1 LSDDAWQQQTCGGL
15 PEFRFSLG
23 FIFQQIRLDRLM
35 KRLLNHKQ
43 SLTLDVMLQMAIRV
57 SIVIVAVSAL
67 TYWHIYKTLVASTID
82 GLEHYIQERGQRES
96 AIFKLAE
103 SNHQIFRATFLAH
116 WQQDFFYNDR
126 FFWQVFQRMPDHT
139 IHLQKKAYD
148 GFYNQSG
155 LISKDVTA
163 YIGAKAPIANEDF
176 RKKLL
181 LSYVMVDHFGTSWTK
196 QFANLYVSMPENV
209 NIVYWP
215 GMRWADNASSKLDV
229 LTEEWVY
236 ITTRQRNP
244 ERKSVWTGLYF
255 DPTANEWMVSL
266 ETPID
271 ITDTNTLNVGHDILL
286 NALFDRVFNDHLSGT
301 YNFIFRE
308 DGRLIAHP
316 AKETEMNRTRGML
329 MIPDL
334 KDGHLSQQFQVLTQS
349 IKNRQQA
356 YFIVEDDDAF
366 LAATQI
372 EGPGWWFVTVYPKS
386 LLSAPS
392 MSAARFILIVSV
404 LALVIELIMLYLV
417 MKKKVI
423 QPLETFMAASSAIEA
438 QQYEKITNHTLPL
451 PFKLQNEIGKLA
463 RMFKSMSGSLQQ
475 YRNEMQRLNHS
486 LEDQVK
492 IRTRALQQA
501 KDKAEKEATIDS
513 LTQIPNRH
521 SFYNR
526 AKSILQ
532 QADHTGA
539 PLCFLMLDI
548 DFFKVIN
555 DSYGHPQGDQVL
567 IACSRT
573 IENAIRDKD
582 LLGRLGGEEFAVV
595 LPATTAEE
603 ARVIAERIR
612 TSIAELRFF
621 TPQGGHEFSTTISI
635 GISCANETIYAYE
648 LLYKHADL
656 ALYQA
661 KQTGRNRVICYNSQ
675 WQPPVTDAQAWN
687 AGE

>member
-1 LSDDAWQQQTCGGL
+1 M
-15 PEFRFSLG
+15 RF
-23 FIFQQIRLDRLM
+23 
-35 KRLLNHKQ
+35 LNYKQ
-43 SLTLDVMLQMAIRV
+43 SLTMDVMLQMAVRV
-57 SIVIVAVSAL
+57 SIVIIAVSAL
-67 TYWHIYKTLVASTID
+67 TYWHIYKTLVSSTID
-82 GLEHYIQERGQRES
+82 GLEHYIHERGQRES

-103 SNHQIFRATFLAH
+103 SNHQIFRASFLAH

-126 FFWQVFQRMPDHT
+126 FFWQVFERRPDHT

-148 GFYNQSG
+148 GYFNQAG

-163 YIGAKAPIANEDF
+163 YIGANAPIENDAF

-181 LSYVMVDHFGTSWTK
+181 LAYTMVDRFGMAWTK

-215 GMRWADNASSKLDV
+215 GVRWADNATSKLNV
-229 LTEEWVY
+229 VSEEWVY
-236 ITTRQRNP
+236 ITTNKNNP
-244 ERKSVWTGLYF
+244 ERKSVWTGLYY
-255 DPTANEWMVSL
+255 DPTAQEWMVSL

-271 ITDTNTLNVGHDILL
+271 ITANNTLNIGHDILL

-316 AKETEMNRTRGML
+316 AKIKEMNSTRGML
-329 MIPDL
+329 MMSQL
-334 KDGHLSQQFQVLTQS
+334 KDTQLNHYFQTLRTTLQ
-349 IKNRQQA
+349 KKQTN
-356 YFIVEDDDAF
+356 YFIVEAEHEF
-366 LAATQI
+366 LAATKI

-386 LLSAPS
+386 LLSSPS
-392 MSAARFILIVSV
+392 LKAAKFILIISA

-417 MKKKVI
+417 MKKKVVE
-423 QPLETFMAASSAIEA
+423 PLETFIDASSAIEA
-438 QQYEKITNHTLPL
+438 QRYDKITENVLPL
-451 PFKLQNEIGKLA
+451 PDQLNNEIGKLA
-463 RMFKSMSGSLQQ
+463 KLFRSMSSSLQQ
-475 YRNEMQRLNHS
+475 FRGDMQHLTHT

-492 IRTRALQQA
+492 VRTRELQRA

-526 AKSILQ
+526 AKALLQ
-532 QADHTGA
+532 QADHTDN

-548 DFFKVIN
+548 DFFKIIN

-567 IACSRT
+567 IACART
-573 IENAIRDKD
+573 IEKTIRDKD

-595 LPATTAEE
+595 LPNTSLEE

-612 TSIAELRFF
+612 TRIAELSFHTAHLTQSF
-621 TPQGGHEFSTTISI
+621 HTTISI
-635 GISCANETIYAYE
+635 GISSTTDSIYAYE

-656 ALYQA
+656 ALYEA
-661 KQTGRNRVICYNSQ
+661 KQSGRNRVVTYSGNWPVVPENS
-675 WQPPVTDAQAWN
+675 TATS
-687 AGE
+687 

>member
-1 LSDDAWQQQTCGGL
+1 
-15 PEFRFSLG
+15 
-23 FIFQQIRLDRLM
+23 M
-35 KRLLNHKQ
+35 KRLLNYKQ
-43 SLTLDVMLQMAIRV
+43 SLTLDVMLQMALRV
-57 SIVIVAVSAL
+57 SIVIIVVSAL
-67 TYWHIYKTLVASTID
+67 TYWHIYKTLVASTVD
-82 GLEHYIQERGQRES
+82 GLEHYIQERGHRES

-103 SNHQIFRATFLAH
+103 SNHQIFKSTFLAH
-116 WQQDFFYNDR
+116 WQQNFFYNDR
-126 FFWQVFQRMPDHT
+126 FFWQVFKRMPDQT
-139 IHLQKKAYD
+139 IHLQKQAYD

-163 YIGAKAPIANEDF
+163 FIGAKAPIADSDF

-181 LSYVMVDHFGTSWTK
+181 LSYVMVDHFGTAWTR

-215 GMRWADNASSKLDV
+215 GKRWADNASSKLNV

-236 ITTRQRNP
+236 ITTRQNNP
-244 ERKSVWTGLYF
+244 SRKSVWTGLYF
-255 DPTANEWMVSL
+255 DPTADEWMVSL

-271 ITDTNTLNVGHDILL
+271 ITEKNTLNVGHDILL

-316 AKETEMNRTRGML
+316 AKVKEMNHTRGML

-334 KDGHLSQQFQVLTQS
+334 KDAYLNQQFQSLSQA
-349 IKNRQQA
+349 IKTNQRN
-356 YFIVEDDDAF
+356 YFIVESGDAF
-366 LAATQI
+366 LAATQM

-386 LLSAPS
+386 LLSTPS
-392 MSAARFILIVSV
+392 MSAARFILLVSV

-417 MKKKVI
+417 MRKKVI
-423 QPLETFMAASSAIEA
+423 QPLEAFMAASSAIEE
-438 QQYEKITNHTLPL
+438 QQYEKITHHTLPL
-451 PFKLQNEIGKLA
+451 PFKLENEIGKLA

-492 IRTRALQQA
+492 VRTRELQRA

-526 AKSILQ
+526 AKAILQ
-532 QADHTGA
+532 QADHAGE

-555 DSYGHPQGDQVL
+555 DSYGHPQGDLVL
-567 IACSRT
+567 IACSRA
-573 IENAIRDKD
+573 IENTIRDKD
-582 LLGRLGGEEFAVV
+582 LLGRLGGEEFAVL
-595 LPATTAEE
+595 LPATTPEE

-635 GISCANETIYAYE
+635 GISCAKETIYAYE

-675 WQPPVTDAQAWN
+675 WQPVTDQSTKDQQQTKDQQAWN

>member
-1 LSDDAWQQQTCGGL
+1 M
-15 PEFRFSLG
+15 RF
-23 FIFQQIRLDRLM
+23 
-35 KRLLNHKQ
+35 LNYKQ
-43 SLTLDVMLQMAIRV
+43 SLTMDVMLQMAVRV
-57 SIVIVAVSAL
+57 SIVIIAVSAL
-67 TYWHIYKTLVASTID
+67 TYWHIYKTLVSSTID
-82 GLEHYIQERGQRES
+82 GLEHYIHERGQRES

-103 SNHQIFRATFLAH
+103 SNHQIFRASFLAH

-126 FFWQVFQRMPDHT
+126 FFWQVFEKRSDHT

-148 GFYNQSG
+148 GYFNQAG

-163 YIGAKAPIANEDF
+163 YIGANAPIENDAF

-181 LSYVMVDHFGTSWTK
+181 LAYTMIDRFGMAWTK

-215 GMRWADNASSKLDV
+215 GVRWADNATSKLNV
-229 LTEEWVY
+229 VSEEWVY
-236 ITTRQRNP
+236 ITTNKNNP
-244 ERKSVWTGLYF
+244 ERKSVWTGLYY
-255 DPTANEWMVSL
+255 DPTAQEWMVSL

-271 ITDTNTLNVGHDILL
+271 ITANNTLNIGHDILL

-316 AKETEMNRTRGML
+316 AKIKEMNSTRGML
-329 MIPDL
+329 MMSQL
-334 KDGHLSQQFQVLTQS
+334 KDAQLNHYFQTLRTTLQ
-349 IKNRQQA
+349 KKQTN
-356 YFIVEDDDAF
+356 YFIVEAEHEF
-366 LAATQI
+366 LAATKI

-386 LLSAPS
+386 LLSSPS
-392 MSAARFILIVSV
+392 LKAAKFILIISA

-417 MKKKVI
+417 MKKKVVE
-423 QPLETFMAASSAIEA
+423 PLETFIDASSAIEA
-438 QQYEKITNHTLPL
+438 QRYDKITENVLPL
-451 PFKLQNEIGKLA
+451 PDQLDNEIGKLA
-463 RMFKSMSGSLQQ
+463 KLFRSMSSSLQQ
-475 YRNEMQRLNHS
+475 FRGDMQHLTHT

-492 IRTRALQQA
+492 VRTRELQRA

-526 AKSILQ
+526 AKALLQ
-532 QADHTGA
+532 QADHTDN

-548 DFFKVIN
+548 DFFKIIN

-567 IACSRT
+567 IACART
-573 IENAIRDKD
+573 IEKTIRDKD

-595 LPATTAEE
+595 LPNTSLEE

-612 TSIAELRFF
+612 TRIAELSFHTAHLTQSF
-621 TPQGGHEFSTTISI
+621 HTTISI
-635 GISCANETIYAYE
+635 GISSTTDSIYAYE

-661 KQTGRNRVICYNSQ
+661 KQSGRNRVVTYSGNWPVVPENS
-675 WQPPVTDAQAWN
+675 TATS
-687 AGE
+687 